1 MSIPDILQPD
11 KAKDNYVGDLGK
23 FIQIL
28 SNAVINQETHDEVA
42 SKVIELE
49 CYDYRLF
56 YFKGWYYYSICKEYF
71 KAAEYI
77 TEAIDA
83 FHLRT
88 GCYCENA
95 IEHLINGQPLII
107 ITADRLYGV
116 AGEIYAYVGKPERS
130 LEMYAL
136 YQKEKCRI
144 KNEEH
149 QTLFTFRS
157 INKHSI
163 SDIAKKQ
170 ITLSHPSKFNDPFDS
185 LILQWIN
192 HYANNS
198 DDKPFRKIFAESY
211 KYYRVRSFASD
222 TETDKAI
229 SNILMWS
236 HYADSHKGMCIEYH
250 FSDEFIKNSEHL
262 IRFRRVKYPIEM
274 PKLDFD
280 KGSIDTDLGL
290 LTKTHCWKYENEVRL
305 ISYIDK
311 GQEFYSINLDKA
323 SYIKAIYF
331 GKCCNSEDIELIKSI
346 VSSPGIQYY
355 KIECSDED
363 PWNIFPVLL
372 Q

>member
-1 MSIPDILQPD
+1 MSIPDILQLN
-11 KAKDNYVGDLGK
+11 KAKENYVGDLGK

-28 SNAVINQETHDEVA
+28 TTAVINQETHDEIA
-42 SKVIELE
+42 PKALELE

-56 YFKGWYYYSICKEYF
+56 YFKGWYYYSICKEYR
-71 KAAEYI
+71 KAAEHI
-77 TEAIDA
+77 TKAIEA
-83 FHLRT
+83 FHLRS

-95 IEHLINGQPLII
+95 IEHFINGQPHII
-107 ITADRLYGV
+107 ITADRLFGV
-116 AGEIYAYVGKPERS
+116 AGEIYAYIGDLQKS
-130 LEMYAL
+130 LEMYVL

-144 KNEEH
+144 KNEEYP
-149 QTLFTFRS
+149 TLYTFRPISKYS
-157 INKHSI
+157 IF
-163 SDIAKKQ
+163 DIARNQ

-236 HYADSHKGMCIEYH
+236 HYADSHKGMCLQYH
-250 FSDEFIKNSEHL
+250 FSEGFTKNREDL

-274 PKLDFD
+274 QKLDFE

-311 GQEFYSINLDKA
+311 GQEFYSVNLDDA
-323 SYIKAIYF
+323 SYIKAVYF
-331 GKCCNSEDIELIKSI
+331 GKCCSSEDIELIKSI
-346 VSSPGIQYY
+346 VTTPDVQFYIM
-355 KIECSDED
+355 ECSDED
-363 PWNIFPVLL
+363 PWNIFPTLI